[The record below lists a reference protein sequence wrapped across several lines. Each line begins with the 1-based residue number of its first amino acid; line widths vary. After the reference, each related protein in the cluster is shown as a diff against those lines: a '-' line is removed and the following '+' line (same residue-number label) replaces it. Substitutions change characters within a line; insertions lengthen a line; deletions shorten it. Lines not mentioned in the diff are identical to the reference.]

1 MKIKTLFVPL
11 KNVTRIKHTHTESAH
26 NGQLHR
32 MSTYQVWQ
40 KAGLRQKVY
49 AKEDLATVYDQA
61 EEFWKTVESRLMTA
75 ALLVDPTYTPRPS
88 TMASAADEYSDIRHD
103 LRMAIRGLFKAYAT
117 RNWQWVSSYSV
128 KVNRQ
133 YIRYYR
139 ALHGEDVKYYNHNNV
154 ACGDVFME
162 PSERTLFGKR
172 KKAVSK

>member
-1 MKIKTLFVPL
+1 M
-11 KNVTRIKHTHTESAH
+11 N
-26 NGQLHR
+26 
-32 MSTYQVWQ
+32 TYQVWQ

-49 AKEDLATVYDQA
+49 AKEDLDTVYDQA
-61 EEFWKTVESRLMTA
+61 EEFWKTVESRLMTVT
-75 ALLVDPTYTPRPS
+75 LLVDPTYVPRSS
-88 TMASAADEYSDIRHD
+88 TMASAGDQYSNIRHD

-139 ALHGEDVKYYNHNNV
+139 ALHGEDVKYDNHNNV
-154 ACGDVFME
+154 ACGDVFLE

>member
-32 MSTYQVWQ
+32 MNAYQVWQ

-61 EEFWKTVESRLMTA
+61 EEFWETVESRLMTA